1 MDDETM
7 KREREILAC
16 QNAILD
22 AMAPLEPLQRRAVI
36 RAVLASFGWPV
47 PVDAE
52 LVAQLG
58 TRPKSNGGT
67 ES

>member
-1 MDDETM
+1 MTDEQM
-7 KREREILAC
+7 KREREVMAC
-16 QNAILD
+16 QNKILD
-22 AMAPLEPLQRRAVI
+22 ALEPLEPLRRRAVI

-58 TRPKSNGGT
+58 TKKETP
-67 ES
+67 